1 MYEMLVEYKFLSF
14 DITLGLVVT
23 ILKLKSYSRVTSSLS
38 CNITSILAKSPRDCR
53 TFSQFSSRIFAG
65 EFSGTTLTNCLP
77 SLPWNIF
84 KNYYDLYGT
93 LKFVFF
99 EKATKFDKIF
109 ILLLT
114 NKFVFLCFPPNFE
127 FSASSQWK
135 TIIHFHYPK
144 NEIFSPAVFNILKEP
159 FIVQKETLHQ
169 QKGLDLSYLD
179 LEGQGRGIVRRAPH
193 PNFIKSKFRFFQ

>member
-1 MYEMLVEYKFLSF
+1 MCGVHDQKSATLPTCHVARLVGVKTLV
-14 DITLGLVVT
+14 DIEQ
-23 ILKLKSYSRVTSSLS
+23 SLS
-38 CNITSILAKSPRDCR
+38 PDLSPIQGKSLCNGRICPLEAKKEL
-53 TFSQFSSRIFAG
+53 IK
-65 EFSGTTLTNCLP
+65 LN
-77 SLPWNIF
+77 
-84 KNYYDLYGT
+84 
-93 LKFVFF
+93 FF
-99 EKATKFDKIF
+99 D
-109 ILLLT
+109 
-114 NKFVFLCFPPNFE
+114 P
-127 FSASSQWK
+127 QWK

>member
-1 MYEMLVEYKFLSF
+1 M
-14 DITLGLVVT
+14 GLRGGYFV
-23 ILKLKSYSRVTSSLS
+23 KCSH
-38 CNITSILAKSPRDCR
+38 
-53 TFSQFSSRIFAG
+53 
-65 EFSGTTLTNCLP
+65 
-77 SLPWNIF
+77 NIF
-84 KNYYDLYGT
+84 DNYR
-93 LKFVFF
+93 
-99 EKATKFDKIF
+99 A
-109 ILLLT
+109 
-114 NKFVFLCFPPNFE
+114 
-127 FSASSQWK
+127 QWK